1 MLRMRTLFHV
11 PNCRQDKLHENV
23 VRSEELLKEHNALDE
38 YGVQSDAM
46 LKEQDTLDESEK
58 EDSDESSDV
67 CSQSKP
73 ANENVHVSQTE
84 RNDSSHDSNVDPNLG
99 LSAEFDLAEIA
110 KECGIDYRQ

>member
-1 MLRMRTLFHV
+1 
-11 PNCRQDKLHENV
+11 
-23 VRSEELLKEHNALDE
+23 
-38 YGVQSDAM
+38 M